1 MGFEERVLK
10 YKDQVV
16 FIKLSMPHFDR
27 TLKQYVEDEA
37 CFMFVN
43 KGEVAVRS
51 QQDYFTLNANT
62 GMLAK
67 CLNYFF

>member
-1 MGFEERVLK
+1 
-10 YKDQVV
+10 
-16 FIKLSMPHFDR
+16 MPHFDR

-43 KGEVAVRS
+43 RGEVSIRS
-51 QQDYFTLNANT
+51 QEDYITLNRNK
-62 GMLAK
+62 GLLAK